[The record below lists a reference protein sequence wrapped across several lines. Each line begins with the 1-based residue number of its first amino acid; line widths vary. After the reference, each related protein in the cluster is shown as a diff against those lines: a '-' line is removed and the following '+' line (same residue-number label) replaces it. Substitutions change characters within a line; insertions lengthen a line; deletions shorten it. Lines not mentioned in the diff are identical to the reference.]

1 MSKPPRRPAPL
12 PSKQDVLDFIRAQ
25 PGRVGK
31 RELAR
36 AFKLRGGGE
45 RVDLKAILRELEKEG
60 AVDRGRRRFAPPGAL
75 PDAALVEVTG
85 TDAEGELLARP
96 VSWEGEG
103 RPPRIYL
110 SPFRPG
116 AGPAVGVGDRVLCKL
131 RRLRD
136 GDYEARPIK
145 VVGEP
150 RARVLGVY
158 HALPD
163 GSGRIQPASRREK
176 AEYLVPRGEGGGA
189 DEGELVLADILPDR
203 LYGLRQ
209 AAVKERLGPLNAP
222 RSISLVAIHANDIP
236 CDFPAETLAQAAA
249 CGPAPLLGRDDL
261 RNVPLVT
268 IDGEDA
274 RDFDDAVWAE
284 PDPDPA
290 NPGGWHCLV
299 AIADVSWYVRPGDAL
314 DREAFKRGNSVY
326 FPDRVV
332 PMLPEALS
340 NGWCSLVPDEDRPC
354 LAVEMW
360 FDQNGHKRRHRFRRG
375 LMRSA
380 ARLTYTEVQ
389 AARDGQPGAKAAA
402 LLETVIAPL
411 YGAWDALA
419 RARAARGVLD
429 LDLPERKVLIGEDGG
444 VSAVVARERFD
455 SHRLI
460 EDLMIAANVC
470 AAETLEKAGSPCM
483 YRVHDLPSVEKL
495 EGLREVLRGL
505 DLSLAKGQRPTPG
518 QFNRI
523 LAAVAGTPN
532 APLVN
537 EVILRAQAQAAYSPE
552 NIGHFGLALARY
564 AHFTSPI
571 RRYADLL
578 VHRGLVAALGLG
590 EGGLPADAA
599 ARYPEWGEHISATE
613 RRAATAEREAVD
625 RAVTLFLAD
634 RVGAEFPAR
643 ISGVTRF
650 GLFVTLD
657 DSGADG
663 LVPIGSL
670 PDDYYLHDEA
680 HHCLIGRHSRAS
692 YQLGQ
697 TVQVTLRQAD
707 IVTGSMVFSLGEDRR
722 RPARRPPFRRGR

>member
-1 MSKPPRRPAPL
+1 MSKPPRRPTPL
-12 PSKQDVLDFIRAQ
+12 PSKQQILEYIRAQ

-31 RELAR
+31 RDLAR
-36 AFKLRGGGE
+36 AFKLSGDE
-45 RVDLKAILRELEKEG
+45 RIDLKAILRELERDG
-60 AVDRGRRRFAPPGAL
+60 TIDRAQKRRFAPPGSL
-75 PDAALVEVTG
+75 PETTVVEITG

-96 VSWEGEG
+96 VSWEQEG

-110 SPFRPG
+110 APFRPG
-116 AGPAVGVGDRVLCKL
+116 AGPAVGVGDRVLCRL
-131 RRLRD
+131 RRLRE

-150 RARVLGVY
+150 RARVLGLY
-158 HALPD
+158 QPLPD
-163 GSGRIQPASRREK
+163 GSGRLQPTSRREK
-176 AEYLVPRGEGGGA
+176 AEYLVPRGESGGA
-189 DEGELVLADILPDR
+189 ESGELVLADILPDR

-209 AAVKERLGPLNAP
+209 ASVKERLGPLSGP
-222 RSISLVAIHANDIP
+222 RTISLVAIHGNDIP
-236 CDFPAETLAQAAA
+236 CDFPDEALAQAAA
-249 CGPAPLLGRDDL
+249 AGPAPLLGRDDL
-261 RNVPLVT
+261 RAVALVT

-299 AIADVSWYVRPGDAL
+299 AIADVSWYVQPGDAL
-314 DREAFKRGNSVY
+314 DREAFRRGNSVY

-340 NGWCSLVPDEDRPC
+340 NGWCSLVPDEERPC

-360 FDQNGHKRRHRFRRG
+360 FDRDGHKRRHRFRRG

-389 AARDGQPGAKAAA
+389 AARDGNPSPRLAP
-402 LLETVIAPL
+402 LVETVIAPL
-411 YGAWDALA
+411 YDAWAALA
-419 RARAARGVLD
+419 RARDERGVLD
-429 LDLPERKVLIGEDGG
+429 LDLPERKVIIDERGG
-444 VSAVVARERFD
+444 VAAVVARERLD

-470 AAETLEKAGSPCM
+470 AAETLERAGSPCM
-483 YRVHDLPSVEKL
+483 YRVHDLPSTEKL

-505 DLSLAKGQRPTPG
+505 DLALAKGQRPTPG

-523 LAAVAGTPN
+523 LDAVTGTPH
-532 APLVN
+532 AALVN

-552 NIGHFGLALARY
+552 NIGHFGLGLARY

-578 VHRGLVAALGLG
+578 VHRGLVTALGLG
-590 EGGLPADAA
+590 AGGLPADAA
-599 ARYPEWGEHISATE
+599 SRYPEWGEHISATE

-625 RAVTLFLAD
+625 RAVTLFLAE

-650 GLFVTLD
+650 GLFVTLED
-657 DSGADG
+657 NGASG
-663 LVPIGSL
+663 LVPISSL
-670 PDDYYLHDEA
+670 PDDYYLHDEV
-680 HHCLIGRHSRAS
+680 HHCLIGRRSRVS

-697 TVQVTLRQAD
+697 MVAVTLRQAD
-707 IVTGSMVFSLGEDRR
+707 IVTGSMQFSLGDDRR
-722 RPARRPPFRRGR
+722 RPVRRPPFRRGR